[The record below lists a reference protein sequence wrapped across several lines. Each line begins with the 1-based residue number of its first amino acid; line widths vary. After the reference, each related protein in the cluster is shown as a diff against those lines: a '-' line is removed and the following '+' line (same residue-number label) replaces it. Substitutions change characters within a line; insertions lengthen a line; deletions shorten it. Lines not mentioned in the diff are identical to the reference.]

1 MISPSV
7 VESSALVLNYHLS
20 WVMVLSIHASLPML
34 HLLETWMVNLMLLM
48 HVMSLLVVWLLMS
61 DHSLMNV
68 SLTMMTIVLMLSD
81 PVHSVQVSIL
91 NWAFDWNLFT
101 LLNLLD
107 PLCLSSS
114 LLLSLLVLLTFILSF
129 VNHISDLAK
138 VVNIC
143 ISTVKFVILVS
154 TLNHIISLFLLS
166 QLFFG
171 VFLVNFFWLLIVSW
185 VCLLFCLLRIFIF
198 NILRFFDLTSTCL
211 IISIRETIL
220 NLLEDIKND
229 IRNWSS

>member
-1 MISPSV
+1 MILPSV

-20 WVMVLSIHASLPML
+20 WMMVLSIQMSLPML
-34 HLLETWMVNLMLLM
+34 HLMEIWMVNLMLLM
-48 HVMSLLVVWLLMS
+48 HVVSLLVVWLLMS

-68 SLTMMTIVLMLSD
+68 SLTMMTVVLMLSD
-81 PVHSVQVSIL
+81 PVHFAQVSIL

-114 LLLSLLVLLTFILSF
+114 LLLSLLVLLTLILSF

-138 VVNIC
+138 VINIR

-154 TLNHIISLFLLS
+154 TLNHIIPLFFLS

-171 VFLVNFFWLLIVSW
+171 IFLVHFFWLLIVSW
-185 VCLLFCLLRIFIF
+185 VCLLFSLLRIFIF
-198 NILRFFDLTSTCL
+198 NILRFFNLTSTCL
-211 IISIRETIL
+211 
-220 NLLEDIKND
+220 
-229 IRNWSS
+229 